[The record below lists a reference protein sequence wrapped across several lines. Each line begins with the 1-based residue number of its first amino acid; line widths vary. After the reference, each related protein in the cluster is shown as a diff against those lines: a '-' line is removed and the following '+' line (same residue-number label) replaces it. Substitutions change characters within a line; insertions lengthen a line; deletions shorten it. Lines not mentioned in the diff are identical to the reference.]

1 MPRPRK
7 NITLNFLEIESFLND
22 GLHVD
27 LKALAAQHGT
37 CSPVI
42 RRILCEAYGCR
53 IAFKPGRNGGL
64 RWSVASGNA
73 PATQFLGAIPTNVP
87 STVLV

>member
-7 NITLNFLEIESFLND
+7 NITLDFVEIESLLND

-53 IAFKPGRNGGL
+53 ITFKPGRNGGV
-64 RWSVASGNA
+64 RWSVTSTI
-73 PATQFLGAIPTNVP
+73 ATQFLGAIPTNVP